1 MGPVLCA
8 SRGDPALCNSVW
20 QRGVMETAER
30 LAGSSITGEPVLS
43 VANIPLPLCNGAVSG
58 AQGAGGDCSEQSTA
72 EAACLQRS

>member
-1 MGPVLCA
+1 
-8 SRGDPALCNSVW
+8 
-20 QRGVMETAER
+20 METAER

-58 AQGAGGDCSEQSTA
+58 AQGAGGDCSEQSAA